1 MPELPWPE
9 LRSWSKRRIRLG
21 IDNESSRF
29 PRKFRSLDAV
39 SRYQECRG
47 FNPMILLS
55 RVVLKQQPEIFGCVL
70 LDLPI
75 AFRTNTRQIFT

>member
-1 MPELPWPE
+1 
-9 LRSWSKRRIRLG
+9 
-21 IDNESSRF
+21 
-29 PRKFRSLDAV
+29 
-39 SRYQECRG
+39 
-47 FNPMILLS
+47 MILLS

>member
-9 LRSWSKRRIRLG
+9 LRSWSRRRIRLG

-39 SRYQECRG
+39 RKPVADIRSVEVS
-47 FNPMILLS
+47 IL
-55 RVVLKQQPEIFGCVL
+55 
-70 LDLPI
+70 
-75 AFRTNTRQIFT
+75 